1 MSGNL
6 RKRFFRRNVRNM
18 SRNGKQGTIEVL
30 APVGGSEQLKAA
42 VYCGADAVY
51 FGLKQFNA
59 RRNADNFFDEDLSGT
74 VRFCHAHGVAVH
86 ITLNTLILDRELA
99 EMRDAADTACGSG
112 ADAVIT
118 QDLAVAEY
126 IRTFWPSV
134 QVHAS
139 TQMAVHN
146 AEGAHVLSD
155 AGYHRIVLARELTL
169 PEIASVAEKT
179 EADCEVFIHG
189 AHCMSVSGNCY
200 MSAMIGGRSGNR
212 GLCAQPCRLAWE
224 KDGREYVLSLKD
236 MSYIGRIRD
245 LEKTGVRSVKIE
257 GRMKRAE
264 YVAAAVTACREA
276 IEGRAP
282 DMDSLRAVF
291 SRSGFTDGFLT
302 GKRTLD
308 MFGIRTK
315 EDVTAAK
322 DVLAGLAQLYRKDPQ
337 RIAVDMHF
345 TAEAGKRSVL
355 TVTDG
360 TNTSVSEGDVPE
372 EARTQP
378 LTAESASRNL
388 FKTGG
393 TPYTVRGFEAEIGP
407 DISIPPGQMNAM
419 RRDALEKLT
428 DLRCGT
434 LPQKQPYAPAEHAP
448 YVPGKKVFRLRFERA
463 GQVFDG
469 GEDTQTVLP
478 LRLLEEHPEF
488 LGRFGERLI
497 AELPAL
503 IWEGDGP
510 AIRERLLKLREN
522 GLRHVL
528 SGNICAPEL
537 VRGTGLILHGGAELN
552 VLNTEALERYARYG
566 FSDLTLS
573 FELPHRDMGAIRSDV
588 RRGFIG
594 YGHLPLMKFRNCP
607 GKGRNGCGDCTGNTV
622 LTDRMREKYPL
633 LCRERKFSELLN
645 CVPVYTADRRMPD
658 TDFETLY
665 FTVEPEEQ
673 CRHVYALYRN
683 GAAPDFRRTGGLYF
697 RELL

>member
-1 MSGNL
+1 M
-6 RKRFFRRNVRNM
+6 RKRFFRRTLRNM
-18 SRNGKQGTIEVL
+18 NRNGKQTIEIL

-59 RRNADNFFDEDLSGT
+59 RRNADNFFDKDLSET
-74 VRFCHAHGVAVH
+74 IRFCHERDVKVH
-86 ITLNTLILDRELA
+86 ITLNTLILDRELPQ
-99 EMRDAADTACGSG
+99 MREAADIACSSG
-112 ADAVIT
+112 ADAVIA

-126 IRTFWPSV
+126 IRACWPSV

-146 AEGAHVLSD
+146 AEGARLLSD

-169 PEIASVAEKT
+169 EEIASIT
-179 EADCEVFIHG
+179 ERTGADCEVFVHG

-212 GLCAQPCRLAWE
+212 GLCAQPCRLNWE

-236 MSYIGRIRD
+236 LSYVRRIRD
-245 LEKTGVRSVKIE
+245 LENAGVCSVKIE

-276 IEGRAP
+276 IEGGTP

-302 GKRTLD
+302 GKRTAD

-322 DVLAGLAQLYRKDPQ
+322 EVLAGLEQLYRGDPQ
-337 RIAVDMHF
+337 RIRVDMHF
-345 TAEAGKRSVL
+345 YAEAGKPSVL

-360 TNTSVSEGDVPE
+360 VNTSVSEGEVPE
-372 EARTQP
+372 QARTQP
-378 LTAESASRNL
+378 LTVESAARNL
-388 FKTGG
+388 LKTGG
-393 TPYTVRGFEAEIGP
+393 TPYSVRGFDAEIGP
-407 DISIPPGQMNAM
+407 GISIPPGQINAM
-419 RRDALEKLT
+419 RREALDALT
-428 DLRCGT
+428 GLRCGE
-434 LPQKQPYAPAEHAP
+434 LPQKRQSPVREHEA
-448 YVPGKKVFRLRFERA
+448 YVPGRKIFRLRFEN
-463 GQVFDG
+463 GEQVFDG
-469 GEDTQTVLP
+469 GDDTEVILP
-478 LRLLEEHPEF
+478 VRMLEQNPG
-488 LGRFGERLI
+488 LIGRFGKRLI

-503 IWEGDGP
+503 VWEGDG
-510 AIRERLLKLREN
+510 EKLRDRLAKLHAD

-537 VRGTGLILHGGAELN
+537 VRGTGLILHGGPELN
-552 VLNTEALERYARYG
+552 ILNTEALERYAQYG

-573 FELPHRDMGAIRSDV
+573 FELPHRDMRVVGSKI
-588 RRGFIG
+588 RRGFVG
-594 YGHLPLMKFRNCP
+594 YGYLPLMKFRNCP
-607 GKGRNGCGDCTGNTV
+607 GKGRNGCGGCTGKTF
-622 LTDRMREKYPL
+622 LTDRMRERYPL
-633 LCRERKFSELLN
+633 LCRDRKFSELLN
-645 CVPVYTADRRMPD
+645 CVPVYVADRRMPD

-665 FTVEPEEQ
+665 FTVESKEQ
-673 CRHVYALYRN
+673 CRHVLELYRE
-683 GAAPDFRRTGGLYF
+683 GKTPDFKRTGGLYF

>member
-1 MSGNL
+1 M
-6 RKRFFRRNVRNM
+6 RKRFFRRTLRNM
-18 SRNGKQGTIEVL
+18 NRNGKQTIEIL

-59 RRNADNFFDEDLSGT
+59 RRNADNFFDEDLSET
-74 VRFCHAHGVAVH
+74 IRFCHERDVKVH
-86 ITLNTLILDRELA
+86 ITLNTLILDRELPQ
-99 EMRDAADTACGSG
+99 MREAADIACSSG
-112 ADAVIT
+112 ADAVIA

-126 IRTFWPSV
+126 IRACWPSV

-146 AEGAHVLSD
+146 AEGARLLSD

-169 PEIASVAEKT
+169 EEIASIT
-179 EADCEVFIHG
+179 ERTGADCEVFVHG

-212 GLCAQPCRLAWE
+212 GLCAQPCRLNWE

-236 MSYIGRIRD
+236 LSYIRRLRD
-245 LEKTGVRSVKIE
+245 LENAGVCSVKIE

-276 IEGRAP
+276 IGGGTP

-302 GKRTLD
+302 GKRTAD

-322 DVLAGLAQLYRKDPQ
+322 EVLSSLEQLYRKDPQ
-337 RIAVDMHF
+337 RIRVDMHF
-345 TAEAGKRSVL
+345 YAESGKPSVL

-360 TNTSVSEGDVPE
+360 INTSVSEGEIPE
-372 EARTQP
+372 PARTQP
-378 LTAESASRNL
+378 LTAESAARNL
-388 FKTGG
+388 LKTGG
-393 TPYTVRGFEAEIGP
+393 TPYSVHGFDAEIGP
-407 DISIPPGQMNAM
+407 DISIPPGQINAM
-419 RRDALEKLT
+419 RREALDALT
-428 DLRCGT
+428 GLRCRE
-434 LPQKQPYAPAEHAP
+434 LPQKRQSPVREHEA
-448 YVPGKKVFRLRFERA
+448 YVPGIKKIRLRFEN
-463 GQVFDG
+463 GEQVFDG
-469 GEDTQTVLP
+469 GEDTEVILP
-478 LRLLEEHPEF
+478 VRLLEQDPG
-488 LGRFGERLI
+488 LIGRFGERLI

-503 IWEGDGP
+503 VWEGDG
-510 AIRERLLKLREN
+510 EKLRDRLAKLHAD

-537 VRGTGLILHGGAELN
+537 VRGTGLILHGGPELN
-552 VLNTEALERYARYG
+552 ILNTEALERYAQYG

-573 FELPHRDMGAIRSDV
+573 FELPHRDMGAVGSKI
-588 RRGFIG
+588 RRGFVG
-594 YGHLPLMKFRNCP
+594 YGYLPLMKFRNCP
-607 GKGRNGCGDCTGNTV
+607 GKGRNGCGGCTGKTF
-622 LTDRMREKYPL
+622 LTDRMRERYPL
-633 LCRERKFSELLN
+633 LCRDRKFSELLN
-645 CVPVYTADRRMPD
+645 CVPVYVADRRMPD

-665 FTVEPEEQ
+665 FTVEPKEQ
-673 CRHVYALYRN
+673 CRHVLELYRK
-683 GAAPDFRRTGGLYF
+683 GETPDFKRTGGLYF